1 MSANRRTRLLASVLA
16 AVLVL
21 AAGLVVVTAGAA
33 TKPKGDV
40 VNGKALFKKNCGT
53 CHRLAAAKSHGNVG
67 PNLNGARIDYSVAT
81 WVITN
86 GLSLM
91 PGYKGQLKQAQIRD
105 LAAFVTAATKS

>member
-1 MSANRRTRLLASVLA
+1 MPAPLRTRLLAAALA
-16 AVLVL
+16 ATVLL
-21 AAGLVVVTAGAA
+21 AAGLVVVAAGAA

-40 VNGKALFKKNCGT
+40 VNGKALFKKHCGA

-67 PNLNGARIDYSVAT
+67 PNLNGERIDYSVAV

-105 LAAFVTAATKS
+105 LAAFVTLATKS